1 MYSLKKKPLANLVLN
16 NIYIQRLCIYTRK
29 NINLPKHLFILERL
43 DLCLIIL
50 NYPVQPVC
58 ELPVFIELILQTAF
72 ASFATSLLQ

>member
-1 MYSLKKKPLANLVLN
+1 MYSVKKTTCQSGSVQYLYSTIVY
-16 NIYIQRLCIYTRK
+16 YIPEK
-29 NINLPKHLFILERL
+29 NINLPKRLFILERL

-50 NYPVQPVC
+50 NYPVEPVC